1 MRALATAFLLSLAML
16 TVAGAR
22 AQPSLPDPCAV
33 PQHVKNILTDMR
45 AVGGIE
51 YLPSAL
57 LCRQSAY
64 SATASFDFR
73 GGGVRAAL
81 DRLVAFD
88 PRYRWEYQNGVLVLR
103 PADAWG
109 NPDDFL
115 ETRLPSFAV
124 EETTFMGAI
133 SALATPMAGFKLS
146 GEVGPNPTEQDARRF
161 SLSLKDTTIIAAL
174 NAIVRRHG
182 ALTWEVNYC
191 NPSARYEYAHFS
203 FRTFDN
209 GGGGIHTAILDEHG
223 KMRDACFSR

>member
-1 MRALATAFLLSLAML
+1 MRVLATAVLLSTAMVS
-16 TVAGAR
+16 VAGVR
-22 AQPSLPDPCAV
+22 AQPPLPDPCAV
-33 PQHVKNILTDMR
+33 PQRVKNILTDIR

-51 YLPSAL
+51 YLPAASF
-57 LCRQSAY
+57 CRHSAY

-88 PRYRWEYQNGVLVLR
+88 PRYRWEYQNGVIVLR

-124 EETTFMGAI
+124 EEATFMAAI
-133 SALATPMAGFKLS
+133 YALATPLAGFQLS
-146 GEVGPNPTEQDARRF
+146 GDVGPNPTEQEARRF
-161 SLSLKDTTIIAAL
+161 SLSLKDTTVLAAL

-182 ALTWEVNYC
+182 ALIWEVNYC
-191 NPSARYEYAHFS
+191 KPSARYEYAHFS
-203 FRTFDN
+203 FRTFD
-209 GGGGIHTAILDEHG
+209 GGGGGNHSAVLDRNG
-223 KMRDACFSR
+223 AMREACQH

>member
-1 MRALATAFLLSLAML
+1 MRALATGVLLSLAML

-33 PQHVKNILTDMR
+33 PQRVKNILMDMR

-51 YLPSAL
+51 YLPAAS
-57 LCRQSAY
+57 LCRYSAY
-64 SATASFDFR
+64 SATAFFDFR

-88 PRYRWEYQNGVLVLR
+88 PRYRWEYQSGVIILR

-115 ETRLPSFAV
+115 EARLPAFAV
-124 EETTFMGAI
+124 EETTFMAALY
-133 SALATPMAGFKLS
+133 ALATPLAGFQLS
-146 GEVGPNPTEQDARRF
+146 GDVGPNPTEQEARRF
-161 SLSLKDTTIIAAL
+161 SLSLKDTTVVAAL

-191 NPSARYEYAHFS
+191 KPSARYGYAHFS
-203 FRTFDN
+203 FRTFDSR
-209 GGGGIHTAILDEHG
+209 GGGIHTAILDEHG
-223 KMRDACFSR
+223 KMRDACVS